1 MRKTKTD
8 LIEGNICRSIL
19 LFAIPLLIGNLFQQL
34 YNIVDSYVVGNFVD
48 TNALAAVGASGSVIN
63 MLVGFFM
70 GLSAGA
76 GVVISQYF
84 GARKLEEMR
93 AAIHSALALTGVLS
107 VVFTAAGV
115 IFTKP
120 LLRMIGIP
128 DEVLPHSSLYLTIYF
143 SGIVFS
149 LFYNMGAG
157 ILRAVGDSRNPLL
170 YLAAASI
177 VNIILDFVLV
187 CGFQMGI
194 AGVGIAT
201 IIAQA
206 VSSTMVLRKLMCSRE
221 AYRVE
226 LREIRFHSGMVR
238 QITAIG
244 FPTALQQSITAL
256 SNVIVQSYINS
267 FGAVAI
273 AGYSAAVRVDG
284 ILQLVLQSFNMTIT
298 TFVGQN
304 IGARQFKR
312 IRRGIWTAWMMSSV
326 IIVAGC
332 VVMNLKGALLVGV
345 FTNDA
350 DVIFTGQSI
359 LKLFSW
365 AYWVLPIV
373 QILNGALRGA
383 GKSRIPMYFMVGS
396 FVVLRQ
402 IYLMIAV
409 PMTHRLMTVM
419 AGWPITWVICAAG
432 MLIYFLKADWLLEAE
447 EAAGDNVCER

>member
-1 MRKTKTD
+1 MKIMYNGDGKITK
-8 LIEGNICRSIL
+8 EWQV
-19 LFAIPLLIGNLFQQL
+19 FQQL

-312 IRRGIWTAWMMSSV
+312 VRRGIWTAWMMSSV

-345 FTNDA
+345 FTKDA

>member
-1 MRKTKTD
+1 MKIMYNGDGKITK
-8 LIEGNICRSIL
+8 EWQV
-19 LFAIPLLIGNLFQQL
+19 FQQL

-48 TNALAAVGASGSVIN
+48 TNALAAMGASGSVIN

-312 IRRGIWTAWMMSSV
+312 VRRGIWTAWMMSSV

-345 FTNDA
+345 FTKDA

-447 EAAGDNVCER
+447 GAAGDNVCER

>member
-1 MRKTKTD
+1 MKIMYNGDGKITK
-8 LIEGNICRSIL
+8 EWQV
-19 LFAIPLLIGNLFQQL
+19 FQQL

-312 IRRGIWTAWMMSSV
+312 VRRGIWTAWMMSSV